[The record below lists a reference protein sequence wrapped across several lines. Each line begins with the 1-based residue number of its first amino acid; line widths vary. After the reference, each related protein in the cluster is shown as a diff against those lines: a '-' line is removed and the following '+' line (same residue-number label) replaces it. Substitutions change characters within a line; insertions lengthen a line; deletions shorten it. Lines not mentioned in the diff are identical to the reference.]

1 MIGLTAV
8 VALLAAPAVFAHPVE
23 HSHVEARSL
32 GARWFHEAD
41 HPISRLF
48 TRQSNSTNGTV
59 SAGSPGS
66 PNWAKQYPTASKL
79 TANDLKPEWK
89 TLLDNAV
96 SSGQIPAN
104 CPVSKQSGGGAPT
117 YSNSTGKMDPGKQPI
132 CSSSSQCRGDDQV
145 YDMPDGL
152 VGISFDDGPLPP
164 SPTLYDF
171 LKQNNVQATHFYI
184 GQNVI
189 QYYKFAQQAFT
200 NGDDLAVHTWTHPY
214 MTTLS
219 NEIVMAELA
228 WTMQAIS
235 DISGGRVPRFWR
247 PPYGDSDNRVRAIA
261 KLLGLTTVIWN
272 DDTNDWAITENP
284 PTQTV
289 SGATSVL
296 KKAYAGPKS
305 PGLCIL
311 EHELS
316 TQSVNIFIDNFPL
329 IAQNGWTAKSIAG
342 ALGATFYQNSADN
355 TSPVTTVSVGQPVPT
370 LAASTS
376 TASNST
382 SGGNSSGGTNGGT
395 SSGSSNSSSEPS
407 HSGGLPTAAWPAWL
421 SLAVMVPMSI
431 VLF

>member
-1 MIGLTAV
+1 MFGFATV
-8 VALLAAPAVFAHPVE
+8 VALLAAPAVLAHPLE
-23 HSHVEARSL
+23 HSHVESRSL
-32 GARWFHEAD
+32 GARWFHESN
-41 HPISRLF
+41 HPVTRLF
-48 TRQSNSTNGTV
+48 ARQSNASVT
-59 SAGSPGS
+59 PGS
-66 PNWAKQYPTASKL
+66 PDWAKQYPTTSKL
-79 TANDLKPEWK
+79 TAKDLKPEWK
-89 TLLDNAV
+89 AVLDNAV
-96 SSGQIPAN
+96 SSGLIPTN
-104 CPVSKQSGGGAPT
+104 CPVAKQSGGAAPS
-117 YSNSTGKMDPGKQPI
+117 YSNSTGKMDPAKQPI

-184 GQNVI
+184 GQNVV
-189 QYYKFAQQAFT
+189 QYYKFAQQAFAQ
-200 NGDDLAVHTWTHPY
+200 GDDLAVHTWSHPY

-219 NEIVMAELA
+219 NEVVMAELA
-228 WTMQAIS
+228 WTMQSIS

-284 PTQTV
+284 PTQSV

-316 TQSVNIFIDNFPL
+316 TQSVNIFITNFPL

-342 ALGATFYQNSADN
+342 ALDAPFYQNSADN

-370 LAASTS
+370 LTASTS
-376 TASNST
+376 TTSSNST
-382 SGGNSSGGTNGGT
+382 SGGNSSGGTNSGAN
-395 SSGSSNSSSEPS
+395 SGSSSPSSETS
-407 HSGGLPTAAWPAWL
+407 HSAALPNAAWPAWL
-421 SLAVMVPMSI
+421 SLAVMIPMS
-431 VLF
+431 VALF